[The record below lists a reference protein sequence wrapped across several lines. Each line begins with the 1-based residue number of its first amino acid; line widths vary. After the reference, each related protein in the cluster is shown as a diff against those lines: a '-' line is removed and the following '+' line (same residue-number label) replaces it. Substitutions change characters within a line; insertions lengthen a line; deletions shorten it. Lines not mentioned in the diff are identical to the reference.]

1 MRNRDRLIGE
11 LVGTV
16 TEKPHVTVLHKRVA
30 AEAVNRMF
38 QKLFPGQSLK
48 LFSVVLFLFR
58 SEILPDSTDENA
70 WAERRCVAAA
80 VPAPVWTTVLI
91 SGPHVDSVTLLAAGA
106 PPDEPGSSLAKN
118 LADQSHFEVL
128 SF

>member
-70 WAERRCVAAA
+70 WAERGGVAAA

-91 SGPHVDSVTLLAAGA
+91 SGPHVDSVSLLAAGA
-106 PPDEPGSSLAKN
+106 PPDEE
-118 LADQSHFEVL
+118 SHP
-128 SF
+128 